1 MTADADRYHAAFSHY
16 SNARFAD
23 ALALLAPMLARH
35 PATSE
40 VLNLA
45 AMCAFRADRH
55 ELADAYWQ
63 RAMKEHPNDAGSY
76 SNFASALTARGRL
89 SEARALYR
97 RAIELRPDFVEAH
110 YNLANVSQKLGQM
123 DEAEVSFR
131 QALRLKP
138 DFAEAHL
145 NLAALLAHAGRLPEA
160 EAAYRQALAA
170 RPGYAEA
177 HNNLGNLLKDA
188 GRFDEAVAHLR
199 QAVAAR
205 PDWADAHF
213 NLGNAH
219 TARASLGDARSAY
232 RNAVALR
239 PDFAG
244 ALNNLGGVLD
254 ALGYLKDAEAAYRR
268 VLAIEPDSADAHCN
282 LANVIY
288 RDVAL
293 GRRERLAEA
302 EASYRRALAL
312 RPGFAAALINLGN
325 LLREDGARSAEAQ
338 AVFREALRVDPESA
352 DARLNL
358 ATTLLRAG
366 DFAQG
371 WTCFEARYDARL
383 SQRSVLPPDVPYP
396 QWRGEPLA
404 GKSLLVVTEQGFG
417 DSIQFIRYLPM
428 LKAQGA
434 AKLTVVCP
442 PALVALLESA
452 DVTSQFTMQC
462 VTPDA
467 LAALP
472 PHDYWCFLMS
482 LPARAGTTLDTI
494 PRATPYLHASAS
506 RIEYWRSRLPDTPK
520 VGIAWSGEP
529 RPWMPDSFGAF
540 SRRWLDA
547 PLCEPLF
554 DTPGVT
560 FVSLQKGPTAR
571 AQLAALPA
579 RLRPLDLMNDVAD
592 FADTAA
598 IIASLDL
605 VISVDTAVAHLAG
618 ALGKPVWIL
627 LCANAC
633 WRWLERRDDSP
644 WYPGARLFRQRAPGQ
659 WGDVIEGVAD
669 ALAEWRRLEGVTP
682 RSP

>member
-16 SNARFAD
+16 SNARFDD

-63 RAMKEHPNDAGSY
+63 RAMQEHPHDAGSY

-97 RAIELRPDFVEAH
+97 RAVELRPDFVEAH
-110 YNLANVSQKLGQM
+110 YNLANVLQKLGHN
-123 DEAEVSFR
+123 DEAEASFR
-131 QALRLKP
+131 EALRLRP

-145 NLAALLAHAGRLPEA
+145 NLAAFLAHARRLPEA

-188 GRFDEAVAHLR
+188 GRFDEAVAHLK

-213 NLGNAH
+213 NLGNAYN
-219 TARASLGDARSAY
+219 ARASLGEARSAY

-244 ALNNLGGVLD
+244 ALTNLGGVLD
-254 ALGYLKDAEAAYRR
+254 ALGCLKDAEEAYRR

-293 GRRERLAEA
+293 GRRERLPEA

-312 RPGFAAALINLGN
+312 RPGFGAALINLGN
-325 LLREDGARSAEAQ
+325 LLREDSARSAEAQ
-338 AVFREALRVDPESA
+338 ALFREALRVDPESA

-366 DFAQG
+366 DFAEG
-371 WTCFEARYDARL
+371 WACFEARYDARL
-383 SQRSVLPPDVPYP
+383 SQRSVLPPQVSYA

-428 LKAQGA
+428 LKAQRA

-442 PALVALLESA
+442 PALAALLESA
-452 DVTSQFTMQC
+452 DGTSQC
-462 VTPDA
+462 IAPDA
-467 LAALP
+467 LPALP

-482 LPARAGTTLDTI
+482 LPALAGTTLETI
-494 PRATPYLHASAS
+494 PRATPYLHADAS
-506 RIEYWRSRLPDTPK
+506 RIEYWKRRLPDTPK

-547 PLCEPLF
+547 SLCEPLF
-554 DTPGVT
+554 ATPGVT

-571 AQLAALPA
+571 AQLAALPG

-633 WRWLERRDDSP
+633 WRWLDDRDDSP
-644 WYPGARLFRQRAPGQ
+644 WYPTARLFRQRAPGQ
-659 WGDVIEGVAD
+659 WIEVIERVVD
-669 ALAEWRRLEGVTP
+669 ALTDWRRPKDVTP

>member
-16 SNARFAD
+16 SNARFDD
-23 ALALLAPMLARH
+23 ALAVLAPLLASRA
-35 PATSE
+35 ATSD

-45 AMCAFRADRH
+45 AMCAFRADRQ
-55 ELADAYWQ
+55 ELADVCWR
-63 RAMKEHPNDAGSY
+63 RAMNEHPDDAGLY

-89 SEARALYR
+89 NEAQTLYR
-97 RAIELRPDFVEAH
+97 RAVELRPDFAEAH
-110 YNLANVSQKLGQM
+110 YNLANVLEKLGHPE
-123 DEAEVSFR
+123 EAEATLR

-145 NLAALLAHAGRLPEA
+145 NLAKLLAHARRLPEA

-170 RPGYAEA
+170 RPGYPEA
-177 HNNLGNLLKDA
+177 HNNFGNLLKDA
-188 GRFDEAVAHLR
+188 GRFDEAVAQLR

-213 NLGNAH
+213 NLGNAQH
-219 TARASLGDARSAY
+219 AQGSLGDAGRAY
-232 RNAVALR
+232 RTAVALR

-254 ALGYLKDAEAAYRR
+254 ALGCLKDAEEVYRR
-268 VLAIEPDSADAHCN
+268 VLGIEPDSADAHFN

-293 GRRERLAEA
+293 GRRARLGQAEA
-302 EASYRRALAL
+302 LYRRALAL
-312 RPGFAAALINLGN
+312 RPGFAAALMNLGN
-325 LLREDGARSAEAQ
+325 LLREDNARSAEAQ

-358 ATTLLRAG
+358 ATALLRAG

-371 WTCFEARYDARL
+371 WACFEARYDARL
-383 SQRSVLPPDVPYP
+383 SQRSVFPPDVAYP

-434 AKLTVVCP
+434 SKLTVVCP
-442 PALVALLESA
+442 PALVALLESVDGVA
-452 DVTSQFTMQC
+452 QC
-462 VTPDA
+462 ITPDA
-467 LAALP
+467 LPALP
-472 PHDYWCFLMS
+472 PQDYWCFLMS
-482 LPARAGTTLDTI
+482 LPALAGTTLDTI
-494 PRATPYLHASAS
+494 PRAAPYLHASAS
-506 RIEYWRSRLPDTPK
+506 RIDYWRGRLAGTLK
-520 VGIAWSGEP
+520 IGIAWSGEP

-547 PLCEPLF
+547 RLCEPLLA
-554 DTPGVT
+554 TPNVT
-560 FVSLQKGPTAR
+560 FVSLQKGPMAR
-571 AQLAALPA
+571 AQIATLPE
-579 RLRPLDLMNDVAD
+579 RLRPLDPMNDVAD

-633 WRWLERRDDSP
+633 WRWLDAADAPDDSP

-659 WGDVIEGVAD
+659 WDEVIERVVA
-669 ALAEWRRLEGVTP
+669 ALAAWRRMTRVTP
-682 RSP
+682 RFP